1 MKSLGVLFLLILL
14 VGVSVS
20 SQVQA
25 LQVDCPFP
33 EGTVEWQEA
42 GKKYVCTFAAVAPV
56 QSPAVKSVCCAIV
69 QQTPS
74 IIVQTIPV
82 YPYPFWG
89 PLWGRQSLFY
99 PDAYGYGWRPYLW

>member
-1 MKSLGVLFLLILL
+1 MKNLGVLFLLILL

-33 EGTVEWQEA
+33 EGTVEWQET
-42 GKKYVCTFAAVAPV
+42 GKKYVCVFPTAAPA
-56 QSPAVKSVCCAIV
+56 SPSDMRQVS
-69 QQTPS
+69 Q
-74 IIVQTIPV
+74 IIVQRAPSVIVQTVPV